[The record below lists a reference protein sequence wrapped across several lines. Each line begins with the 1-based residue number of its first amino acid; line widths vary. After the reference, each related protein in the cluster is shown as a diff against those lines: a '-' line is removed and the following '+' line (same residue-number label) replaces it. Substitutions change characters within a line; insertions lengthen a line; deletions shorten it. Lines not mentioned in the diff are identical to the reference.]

1 MSAKAIN
8 IQELRIDSFWRFIY
22 SWTQPIAWK
31 FLKLYLIICSLFHP
45 SSICSTVKFPTPTP
59 KWSWEKLEGFQRN
72 LQDKHWTLLEKYK
85 NNISWFRKRHTR
97 ISSIW
102 SNTCGDWETTYFI
115 QEGWKWFDDYQKVIT
130 IHLTGIVT
138 PCYEKVVSS
147 ECMPLSKD
155 SRKRRKLIIK
165 FVVVF
170 PSRLA
175 TQQKFNL
182 RRILCG

>member
-1 MSAKAIN
+1 LNFIRKSTKITFPGLGKDTLGSPLFDL
-8 IQELRIDSFWRFIY
+8 IYVVIERPHTSFKRDENDLMI
-22 SWTQPIAWK
+22 TQKISLLEALVEK
-31 FLKLYLIICSLFHP
+31 ILYL
-45 SSICSTVKFPTPTP
+45 T
-59 KWSWEKLEGFQRN
+59 
-72 LQDKHWTLLEKYK
+72 TLDG
-85 NNISWFRKRHTR
+85 R
-97 ISSIW
+97 
-102 SNTCGDWETTYFI
+102 D
-115 QEGWKWFDDYQKVIT
+115 IT

-175 TQQKFNL
+175 TQQKLDL